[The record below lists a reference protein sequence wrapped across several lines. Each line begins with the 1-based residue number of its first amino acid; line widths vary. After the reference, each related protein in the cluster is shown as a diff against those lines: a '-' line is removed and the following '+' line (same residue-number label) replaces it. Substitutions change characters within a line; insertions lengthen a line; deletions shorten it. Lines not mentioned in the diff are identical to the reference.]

1 MRFDIEQGAEK
12 TPKISLAKQRDSMF
26 RTVNRLLAVVV
37 VSAVFV
43 ALTPG
48 VGSAA
53 TPGVPGS
60 LAATA
65 SNKSV
70 ILTWTLAANTP
81 TDYIIEY
88 SSDQFTALTTTFL
101 DGTSTNLTA
110 TVTGLTNG
118 TQYWFRVKAKNNDG
132 TSAATTAV
140 VATPYSNH
148 TPNDLA
154 VFDACPAS
162 VIASAGFTDTTSAD
176 VACIKHY
183 GITKG
188 TTATTFSPIDPVT
201 RWQMALFLTR
211 MVVPA
216 GATLPSGADQGFTDI
231 SGKSTEIQTAI
242 NQIKQLGITVGKTAT
257 TFAPDDSVT
266 REEMA
271 LFIERLLK
279 ASKTGPGGNEEFV
292 SGLSGTKEIKSI
304 DTDHNFSDISLAYLI
319 DGQNAIINLWNLGVT
334 EVSTATV
341 FDPRV
346 DISRLNM
353 AQMMARALDHTNARP
368 AGVSIQSSKYLS
380 AATTVT
386 ISVTHRTD
394 AFLPI
399 SGSLIDTFR
408 YQYNS
413 TAGYSRFSADGS
425 CAQVQVTEAAGT
437 LCVIDAVDSVTD
449 VNGNASTF
457 VSAVGA
463 ASIWDHYAWTAA
475 VGTTYDNDIH
485 ASGISKITING

>member
-1 MRFDIEQGAEK
+1 M
-12 TPKISLAKQRDSMF
+12 L
-26 RTVNRLLAVVV
+26 RTVNRLLALIV

-53 TPGVPGS
+53 TPAVPGNVTATGTNKAVIVAWS
-60 LAATA
+60 LP
-65 SNKSV
+65 
-70 ILTWTLAANTP
+70 ANTP

-88 SSDQFTALTTTFL
+88 SADQFTGLTTTFMDGTSTALTT
-101 DGTSTNLTA
+101 

-132 TSAATTAV
+132 TSAASTVVTASPV
-140 VATPYSNH
+140 SDH
-148 TPNDLA
+148 TANDLA
-154 VFDACPAS
+154 MFDACPAS
-162 VIASAGFTDTTSAD
+162 VITSTGFTDTTSVD
-176 VACIKHY
+176 VACVKYY
-183 GITKG
+183 GITLG
-188 TTATTFSPIDPVT
+188 TTATTFSPIDPVP

-216 GATLPSGADQGFTDI
+216 GATLPSGVDQGFTDI
-231 SGKSTEIQTAI
+231 SGKSAEIQTAI

-257 TFAPDDSVT
+257 TFAPDQNVS

-271 LFIERLLK
+271 LFISRLLK
-279 ASKTGPGGNEEFV
+279 ASKVGPGGNEEFV
-292 SGLSGTKEIKSI
+292 TGNTGAKEIKSI
-304 DTDHNFSDISLAYLI
+304 DTDHNFSDLNLTYVMEAKT
-319 DGQNAIINLWNLGVT
+319 AIINLWNLGVT
-334 EVSTATV
+334 EVPTATV
-341 FDPRV
+341 FEPRSN
-346 DISRLNM
+346 ISRLNM

-368 AGVSIQSSKYLS
+368 AGLSLQSSKYLS

-399 SGSLIDTFR
+399 SGTLIDTFR
-408 YQYNS
+408 YLQNS
-413 TAGYSRFSADGS
+413 TLGYSRFSGDGS
-425 CAQVQVTEAAGT
+425 CAQVQITEASGT
-437 LCVIDAVDSVTD
+437 LCVVDAADRVTD
-449 VNGNASTF
+449 TNGNASTF
-457 VSAVGA
+457 VSGVAAGA
-463 ASIWDHYAWTAA
+463 IWDYWAWTAA

>member
-1 MRFDIEQGAEK
+1 M
-12 TPKISLAKQRDSMF
+12 L
-26 RTVNRLLAVVV
+26 RTVNRLLALIV

-53 TPGVPGS
+53 TPAVPGDVTATGTNKAVVVAWS
-60 LAATA
+60 LP
-65 SNKSV
+65 
-70 ILTWTLAANTP
+70 ANTP

-88 SSDQFTALTTTFL
+88 SADQFTGLTTTFMDGTSTALTT
-101 DGTSTNLTA
+101 

-132 TSAATTAV
+132 TSAASTAV
-140 VATPYSNH
+140 TATPVSDH
-148 TPNDLA
+148 TANDLA

-162 VIASAGFTDTTSAD
+162 VITSTGFTDTTSVD

-183 GITKG
+183 GITLG
-188 TTATTFSPIDPVT
+188 TTATTFSPIDPVP

-211 MVVPA
+211 MVAPA
-216 GATLPSGADQGFTDI
+216 GATLPSGVDQGFTDI
-231 SGKSTEIQTAI
+231 SGKSAEIQTAI

-257 TFAPDDSVT
+257 TFAPDQNVS

-271 LFIERLLK
+271 LFISRLLK
-279 ASKTGPGGNEEFV
+279 ASKAGPGGHEEFV
-292 SGLSGTKEIKSI
+292 SGITGAKEIKSI
-304 DTDHNFSDISLAYLI
+304 DTDHNFSDLDLAYVMEAKT
-319 DGQNAIINLWNLGVT
+319 AIVSLWNLGVT
-334 EVSTATV
+334 EVATATV
-341 FDPRV
+341 FEPRA

-368 AGVSIQSSKYLS
+368 AGLSLQSSKYLS
-380 AATTVT
+380 AASTVT

-399 SGSLIDTFR
+399 SGTLIDTFR
-408 YQYNS
+408 YSHNS
-413 TAGYSRFSADGS
+413 TLGYSRFSADGS
-425 CAQVQVTEAAGT
+425 CAQVQITEASGT
-437 LCVIDAVDSVTD
+437 LCVVDAADRVTD
-449 VNGNASTF
+449 TNGNASTF
-457 VSAVGA
+457 VSGVSAR
-463 ASIWDHYAWTAA
+463 SIWDYYAWTAA

-485 ASGISKITING
+485 ASGLSKITING